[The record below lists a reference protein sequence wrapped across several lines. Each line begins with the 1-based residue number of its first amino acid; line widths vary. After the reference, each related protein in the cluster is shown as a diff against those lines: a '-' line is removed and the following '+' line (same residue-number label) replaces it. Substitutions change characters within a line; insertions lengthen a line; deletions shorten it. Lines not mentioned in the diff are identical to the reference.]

1 MLIGLLSVYTIV
13 SFSRS
18 LQSNYEEPIKC
29 VPLTN
34 QPC

>member
-1 MLIGLLSVYTIV
+1 MFLGLLSVCAIV

-34 QPC
+34 QLC